1 MSKIKAVENQN
12 NLNSHKQLILM
23 NIGTSRNRII
33 NTIFAI
39 FKDPTRR
46 KILQLIKHM
55 KLTADEI
62 TSELGISRPAV
73 EKHLKQMLEI
83 GLIERVAD
91 TYPTL
96 KYLYSVSSAGLEL
109 IANFEDSVN
118 QYITTLIAEYSK
130 KLDNEEQR
138 YVLGMTSK
146 SRYEAVKQRYE
157 SILKALSLDNNE
169 DGGKQ

>member
-1 MSKIKAVENQN
+1 MSRNKAVENQN
-12 NLNSHKQLILM
+12 NLNMQKQLTLM
-23 NIGTSRNRII
+23 NIGNNRNRII

-96 KYLYSVSSAGLEL
+96 KYLYSVSTAGLEL

-138 YVLGMTSK
+138 YVLGMTSRA
-146 SRYEAVKQRYE
+146 RYEAVKKRYE
-157 SILKALSLDNNE
+157 SILRVLSQE
-169 DGGKQ
+169 SESRG